1 MASLLAPLVSGSV
14 LVAAL
19 TASLAAT
26 TPATATTAPTV
37 RAAHSAGYGDSR
49 AGADVVRAWNATAM
63 TTLVTAATPVAEQPL
78 HLAYVHRAVYDGVRR
93 AARSERAVSVRAV
106 VAEAAY
112 TVLSTNFPAQRPA
125 LDAALATT
133 LAAVPADRARSRG
146 LALGQRAAERE
157 LRERADDGRNGQ
169 VLPVP
174 APGVGVWAPLPPNV
188 VGASS
193 WLGSVRPFALRSGAQ
208 LRLAPPPS
216 LHSALWTRDYR
227 EVRVLGSATSTVRT
241 PQQTET
247 ARFWSD
253 PPLVQNQRGLRD
265 HTLRH
270 GLGVR
275 STARLF
281 ALADMA
287 SADSLIACY
296 DSKYHYSFWRPATA
310 IPAGDSDGNPRTA
323 GEPGWTSL
331 VGTPNFPEYP
341 SAHGCSTTAVADVVA
356 ALDHG
361 RLDLDLTS
369 VVTGT
374 ARHYS
379 SVDQLISEVGNARV
393 WGGLHW
399 RFSTTLGEGIGHA
412 AARAVLR
419 QQRW

>member
-1 MASLLAPLVSGSV
+1 M
-14 LVAAL
+14 
-19 TASLAAT
+19 
-26 TPATATTAPTV
+26 
-37 RAAHSAGYGDSR
+37 
-49 AGADVVRAWNATAM
+49 
-63 TTLVTAATPVAEQPL
+63 
-78 HLAYVHRAVYDGVRR
+78 
-93 AARSERAVSVRAV
+93 
-106 VAEAAY
+106 
-112 TVLSTNFPAQRPA
+112 
-125 LDAALATT
+125 
-133 LAAVPADRARSRG
+133 
-146 LALGQRAAERE
+146 
-157 LRERADDGRNGQ
+157 
-169 VLPVP
+169 
-174 APGVGVWAPLPPNV
+174 
-188 VGASS
+188 
-193 WLGSVRPFALRSGAQ
+193 
-208 LRLAPPPS
+208 
-216 LHSALWTRDYR
+216 
-227 EVRVLGSATSTVRT
+227 
-241 PQQTET
+241 
-247 ARFWSD
+247 
-253 PPLVQNQRGLRD
+253 QNQRGLRD
-265 HTLRH
+265 YTLRH

-281 ALADMA
+281 ALADTA

-331 VGTPNFPEYP
+331 VATPNFPEYP

-399 RFSTTLGEGIGHA
+399 RFSTTRGEGIGHA